1 MTLLPAALLDAAT
14 APLLFGIS
22 WMDPEWLL
30 ERFGTE
36 LFWISL
42 AIIFIE
48 CGLLFPILP
57 GDTLLFSLGIFIAAG
72 DLDLIPGSVYVELGA
87 ALLALL
93 LAAFLGNVSGYE
105 IGRLMGPRLHEHD
118 GRIIKRKHIVQTDAF
133 FAKHGAR
140 ALVLG
145 RFVPFV
151 RTYVTVVAG
160 VTEMPRHRFWYWS
173 LLGAVLW
180 VCSIT
185 LLGFFLGN
193 ITFLKENIDAI
204 ALVIVAFSVLPIV
217 FEWWRHR
224 RKAAA

>member
-1 MTLLPAALLDAAT
+1 MTAVTSLM
-14 APLLFGIS
+14 APMLFGIS

-30 ERFGTE
+30 ERFGAE

-57 GDTLLFSLGIFIAAG
+57 GDTLLFSLGIFIAG
-72 DLDLIPGSVYVELGA
+72 EELDLIPGSTYVELGA

-93 LAAFLGNVSGYE
+93 AAAFLGNLSGYE
-105 IGRLMGPRLHEHD
+105 IGRLLGPRLHDHD
-118 GRIIKRKHIVQTDAF
+118 GRIIQRKHLVKTDEF
-133 FAKHGAR
+133 FARHGGR

-151 RTYVTVVAG
+151 RTYVTVIAG
-160 VTEMPRHRFWYWS
+160 VTEMPRPRFWFWS
-173 LLGAVLW
+173 FVGAALW
-180 VCSIT
+180 VLSIT

-193 ITFLKENIDAI
+193 IAFLKNNIEAI
-204 ALVIVAFSVLPIV
+204 ALVIVAFSLVPVL

-224 RKAAA
+224 RRAASA

>member
-1 MTLLPAALLDAAT
+1 MTPLV

-30 ERFGTE
+30 QRFGTE

-42 AIIFIE
+42 VIIFVE

-57 GDTLLFSLGIFIAAG
+57 GDTLLFSLGLFIAG
-72 DLDLIPGSVYVELGA
+72 GQLDLMPGNTYVEILGAMA
-87 ALLALL
+87 ALLA
-93 LAAFLGNVSGYE
+93 AAFLGNLSGYE
-105 IGRLMGPRLHEHD
+105 IGRMIGPRLHVHD
-118 GRIIKRKHIVQTDAF
+118 GRIIKRKHIAQTDAF
-133 FAKHGAR
+133 FVRHGGR

-160 VTEMPRHRFWYWS
+160 VTEMPRRRFWTWS
-173 LLGAVLW
+173 LIGAVLW
-180 VCSIT
+180 VGSIT

-193 ITFLKENIDAI
+193 IAFLKDNIDALAI
-204 ALVIVAFSVLPIV
+204 LIVVFSLLPIA

-224 RKAAA
+224 RRAAA